1 MRATVEPEGT
11 RCATMAVIMSPVL
24 SSARL
29 HPAPQALQIAL
40 RTTPVLRRHRK
51 SAAATPS
58 TSREEVGAVIGDVSE
73 VSQSLITPFA
83 PPSGVERVR
92 SRPEMQ
98 SSIRSSI
105 LEQCR
110 CASASAKRDSSRVDQ
125 AFGMQKALFR
135 ADTSATRL
143 RRVAESLSRLHTKL
157 TLLDR
162 VKFALSA
169 RVRSIALAL
178 PWQYCQC
185 ILLEHARLSSRDDR
199 QPPCWPALSAAPC
212 AQVTAGPDALPVVI
226 LPGFGNCTDDYT
238 RPFGDLESSLASVL
252 QRRGFQTYVPQ
263 VRGTWA
269 RAAQSTAAR
278 APEQQTLTVSN
289 TTACTGNRSGAC
301 DLLL

>member
-1 MRATVEPEGT
+1 
-11 RCATMAVIMSPVL
+11 MSPVL

-29 HPAPQALQIAL
+29 HPAPQAQQIAL
-40 RTTPVLRRHRK
+40 RTTPVLRRHRT

-125 AFGMQKALFR
+125 AFERHAKGTISGRHERNTAP
-135 ADTSATRL
+135 TS
-143 RRVAESLSRLHTKL
+143 RRKFEQVAHEAHIARS
-157 TLLDR
+157 R
-162 VKFALSA
+162 VKIALSA
-169 RVRSIALAL
+169 RVQSIAAGTAMAVLSVHIAR
-178 PWQYCQC
+178 
-185 ILLEHARLSSRDDR
+185 HARLSSRDDQ
-199 QPPCWPALSAAPC
+199 QPLCWPALSAAPC

-263 VRGTWA
+263 VRGTCPCGE
-269 RAAQSTAAR
+269 SCS
-278 APEQQTLTVSN
+278 PLSN
-289 TTACTGNRSGAC
+289 KRLRCQIPQMHRQPLRGVRPSPVTQ
-301 DLLL
+301 